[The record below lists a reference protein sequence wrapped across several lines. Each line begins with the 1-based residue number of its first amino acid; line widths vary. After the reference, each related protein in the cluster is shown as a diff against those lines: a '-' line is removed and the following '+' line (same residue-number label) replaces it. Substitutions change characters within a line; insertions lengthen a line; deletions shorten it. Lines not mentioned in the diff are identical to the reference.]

1 MSGEEG
7 TAAAIATTTATDANQ
22 LLVPKAYEL
31 SLSPPRF
38 PPVGSSERALY
49 TTSDGHHAAL
59 HRATTQWIRLGHYSV
74 DDTRRRRRTTG
85 DSEQNDTSNT
95 EPPPL
100 HPKLQALLRQ
110 EWMLYRR
117 RHHSSRGGGPRHP
130 HVSDSTPHAW
140 TRAVSRK
147 WSLAGQNHFRDSG
160 SFRST
165 VNGLI
170 VASLPMLAIAHWQSV
185 MPFVALTRSVQILE
199 YGPHVMQRV
208 HLYRPLSPLKE
219 GKEQLSS
226 SHCENGMTT
235 TTNPKLLYFVHGGA
249 WGSGEPYMYRLVAA
263 PFVQCGWTVA
273 IVGYRTYP
281 DAQHVQDQVNDLEGA
296 AAALHTALNMSNPSW
311 TTTVLMGHSSGAHIA
326 LLMLVQR
333 AIQSLSVSSIP
344 PRNNEPRLSFCAYIG
359 VSGPYNI
366 AHHFD
371 YEAARGVEE
380 ISPLKPIHAF
390 TRAQFWAHSPA
401 HAWAR
406 ALAAVETTATAA
418 TWPSRSGG
426 ILPAAMLMVHG
437 IVDDTVPFT
446 ATAEAA
452 RVLRST
458 GQSVS
463 EIYLPD
469 TGHQDAVMQIML
481 GGPVR
486 NVILEWIQALE
497 TNSPKQPLDKTV
509 LLQSRL

>member
-1 MSGEEG
+1 MTRNDEKG
-7 TAAAIATTTATDANQ
+7 TAVQAPTNNVNP

-49 TTSDGHHAAL
+49 NNPTTSDSAYRR
-59 HRATTQWIRLGHYSV
+59 RATTPWIRQWHYSV
-74 DDTRRRRRTTG
+74 DDARRCRSKSG
-85 DSEQNDTSNT
+85 DDSSSNSTDQNDTVET
-95 EPPPL
+95 ELQQHL
-100 HPKLQALLRQ
+100 HPKLQAYLRQ
-110 EWMLYRR
+110 EWT
-117 RHHSSRGGGPRHP
+117 RHHSSGCGQRHP
-130 HVSDSTPHAW
+130 HISTSTTPHAW
-140 TRAVSRK
+140 TRAVSRT
-147 WSLAGQNHFRDSG
+147 WSVAGQNRFRDGG

-165 VNGLI
+165 VDGLI
-170 VASLPMLAIAHWQSV
+170 VASLPMMALSYPTSGLV
-185 MPFVALTRSVQILE
+185 PFVALTRSVQILE
-199 YGPHVMQRV
+199 YGPHALQSV
-208 HLYRPLSPLKE
+208 HLYRPPNKKE
-219 GKEQLSS
+219 PR
-226 SHCENGMTT
+226 TA
-235 TTNPKLLYFVHGGA
+235 PKLLYFVHGGA
-249 WGSGEPYMYRLVAA
+249 WGSGAPYMYRLVAA
-263 PFVQCGWTVA
+263 PFVQEGWTVA

-281 DAQHVQDQVNDLEGA
+281 DARHVQDQVDDVQSA
-296 AAALHTALNMSNPSW
+296 ATAVHAALVSSSSSW
-311 TTTVLMGHSSGAHIA
+311 TTVLMGHSSGAHIA

-333 AIQSLSVSSIP
+333 AIQSLSVSSSSFPIP
-344 PRNNEPRLSFCAYIG
+344 SNEPTLTFGAYIG
-359 VSGPYNI
+359 VSGPYNV
-366 AHHFD
+366 AHHFE

-380 ISPLKPIHAF
+380 ISPLKPINGF
-390 TRAQFWAHSPA
+390 TSAQFWAHSPA

-406 ALAAVETTATAA
+406 AQQLATVDVPAATAA
-418 TWPSRSGG
+418 AAGPNRRTSSGG
-426 ILPAAMLMVHG
+426 ALPAAMLLVHG

-486 NVILEWIQALE
+486 NVIMEWIQALE
-497 TNSPKQPLDKTV
+497 TNSQSQSVDKSV